1 MLQTT
6 SAPVSKLK
14 TRNKFFATL
23 ALVQLITSILLASA
37 VVWGYLSYQAT
48 LGQFVHSVAA
58 SIGAVSDVVSRTAE
72 TVDARRDLLD
82 QTGQMLVVTRNL
94 VNELRVATENQT
106 KLGPQYAEGLHSAS
120 GVTGKLG
127 NSLES
132 LAEGMSRL
140 SVPAGIQMVGM
151 KPVVVMSQPMAKKGQ
166 ELRDNAHEIKA
177 ISAGLSVLS
186 ETLSHDA
193 KNLSAAFIATT
204 DQALLVL
211 TEVEKTLARIKT
223 QDLPK
228 AIADLKSTSENLR
241 SVSAH
246 VDMVGN
252 VGLIL
257 LIVGLLL
264 ATWCFL
270 HSVGALM
277 LAKSDAFDPADRTNK

>member
-1 MLQTT
+1 M
-6 SAPVSKLK
+6 
-14 TRNKFFATL
+14 N
-23 ALVQLITSILLASA
+23 
-37 VVWGYLSYQAT
+37 YQAT
-48 LGQFVHSVAA
+48 LGQFVHSVAE
-58 SIGAVSDVVSRTAE
+58 SIGAVSNVVSRTAE

-82 QTGQMLVVTRNL
+82 QTSQMLVVTRNL
-94 VNELRVATENQT
+94 VKELRVATENQT

-120 GVTGKLG
+120 VVTGKLG
-127 NSLES
+127 NSMES
-132 LAEGMSRL
+132 LGEGMSRL

-166 ELRDNAHEIKA
+166 ELKDNAREIKA
-177 ISAGLSVLS
+177 ISAGLSGLS
-186 ETLSHDA
+186 ETLTHDA
-193 KNLSAAFIATT
+193 KNLSSAFVATT

-211 TEVEKTLARIKT
+211 GEVEKTLARIKT

-241 SVSAH
+241 SVSAQ

-277 LAKSDAFDPADRTNK
+277 LAKSDAFDPANSTNQ